1 METRVLVAYAT
12 KYGATAG
19 IAEKIG
25 QVLQE
30 AGLAVDVK
38 RADQAGD
45 PAGYQAVVLGSAVYI
60 GRWRKEAAN
69 YLKANEK
76 ALAQR
81 PVWLFNSGPLGEGDA
96 AEQAGDLGFPKGLR
110 PIADRINVRDIAVF
124 FGAVDLEKLNPLE
137 AVDVQTARSA
147 SATPLSWRRAGD
159 FRKGLERNRRPIGLQ
174 DNAICHAQWIT
185 RS

>member
-30 AGLAVDVK
+30 AGLVVEVK

-60 GRWRKEAAN
+60 GRWRKEAAH

-76 ALAQR
+76 TLAQR

-96 AEQAGDLGFPKGLR
+96 AEKAGDLGFPKGLR
-110 PIADRINVRDIAVF
+110 PIADRINVRDITVF

-137 AVDVQTARSA
+137 RWMFKNVKS
-147 SATPLSWRRAGD
+147 PIGD
-159 FRKGLERNRRPIGLQ
+159 FRNW
-174 DNAICHAQWIT
+174 DAIAAWASGIAAALTEGQ
-185 RS
+185 SA

>member
-1 METRVLVAYAT
+1 METRVLVAYGT

-38 RADQAGD
+38 PASQAGD
-45 PAGYQAVVLGSAVYI
+45 PAVYQAVVLGSAVYI
-60 GRWRKEAAN
+60 GRWCKDAAKF
-69 YLKANEK
+69 LRDNEK
-76 ALAQR
+76 ALAER

-110 PIADRINVRDIAVF
+110 PIADRIRPRDIAVF
-124 FGAVDLEKLNPLE
+124 HGAVDLQKLNPLE
-137 AVDVQTARSA
+137 RWMFKNVKS
-147 SATPLSWRRAGD
+147 PIGD
-159 FRKGLERNRRPIGLQ
+159 FRDWG
-174 DNAICHAQWIT
+174 AIAAWAAAIAAELTQGST
-185 RS
+185 

>member
-19 IAEKIG
+19 IAKKIG

-60 GRWRKEAAN
+60 GKWRKEAAE
-69 YLKANEK
+69 YLRENEK
-76 ALAQR
+76 VLAQR
-81 PVWLFNSGPLGEGDA
+81 PVWIFNSGPLGEGNA
-96 AEQAGDLGFPKGLR
+96 AEQAGDMGFPKGLR
-110 PIADRINVRDIAVF
+110 PIADRINVRDVAVF

-137 AVDVQTARSA
+137 RWMFKNVKS
-147 SATPLSWRRAGD
+147 PIGD
-159 FRKGLERNRRPIGLQ
+159 FRNW
-174 DNAICHAQWIT
+174 DAIAAWASGIAAALTEGQ
-185 RS
+185 SA

>member
-1 METRVLVAYAT
+1 MEDGMETRVLVAYAT

-25 QVLQE
+25 QVLRE

-60 GRWRKEAAN
+60 GRWRKEAAH

-137 AVDVQTARSA
+137 RLMFKNVKS
-147 SATPLSWRRAGD
+147 PIGD
-159 FRKGLERNRRPIGLQ
+159 FRNW
-174 DNAICHAQWIT
+174 DAIAAWASGIAAALT
-185 RS
+185 EG

>member
-1 METRVLVAYAT
+1 MATRVLVAYAT

-45 PAGYQAVVLGSAVYI
+45 PGGYQAVVLGSAVYI
-60 GRWRKEAAN
+60 GKWRKEAAR
-69 YLKANEK
+69 YLKAHEK

-81 PVWLFNSGPLGEGDA
+81 PVWLFNSGPLGEGNA
-96 AEQAGDLGFPKGLR
+96 AEQAGDMGFPKGLR
-110 PIADRINVRDIAVF
+110 PIADRIKVRDVAVF
-124 FGAVDLEKLNPLE
+124 FGAVYLDKLNPLE
-137 AVDVQTARSA
+137 RWMFKNVKSPV
-147 SATPLSWRRAGD
+147 GD
-159 FRKGLERNRRPIGLQ
+159 FRDWDAITAWANGIAAALQ
-174 DNAICHAQWIT
+174 EGQTA
-185 RS
+185 